1 MTEAQAALLSQLV
14 TNWARAGSSV
24 RVGSGVAEA
33 LARDECE
40 LPTRTDGGVVTQLYG
55 YPVIL
60 DDMLYSDE
68 VVLINCVRMRLG
80 TLDAPP
86 RAQPE
91 QPAAKA
97 GTAADW
103 RDTVRQRG
111 SGRQGGGL

>member
-1 MTEAQAALLSQLV
+1 MTEAQAAMLSQLV

-40 LPTRTDGGVVTQLYG
+40 LPTRTDGGVVTQLHG

-60 DDMLYSDE
+60 DDLLYPDE
-68 VVLINCVRMRLG
+68 VVLINRVRMRLG

-91 QPAAKA
+91 QPAA
-97 GTAADW
+97 DW
-103 RDTVRQRG
+103 RATVRQRG
-111 SGRQGGGL
+111 AGRQGGGL